1 MRRRPPPS
9 SRANR
14 LLASGEDRA
23 CTGLDTGHWTG
34 TGLDSSE
41 HRGQNTG
48 QRREQRRQ
56 YREQREC
63 REQREY
69 REQRFSR
76 DTSSSL
82 QEGGG
87 ETGEGSLENVLTVDW
102 ESHEQEE
109 VEEEEVE
116 EEEVEEEITHHA
128 VTKEQF
134 KVTAIT
140 FDVAVEHL
148 V

>member
-14 LLASGEDRA
+14 LLASGEEQA
-23 CTGLDTGHWTG
+23 GTGLDTT
-34 TGLDSSE
+34 E

-56 YREQREC
+56 YREHREC

-116 EEEVEEEITHHA
+116 EEEVEEEEVEEAITHHA

>member
-9 SRANR
+9 SRENR
-14 LLASGEDRA
+14 LLVPGEEQA
-23 CTGLDTGHWTG
+23 GA
-34 TGLDSSE
+34 GLDSTE

-48 QRREQRRQ
+48 RELRRQ
-56 YREQREC
+56 YREHREC
-63 REQREY
+63 REQRECW
-69 REQRFSR
+69 
-76 DTSSSL
+76 DTSSSM
-82 QEGGG
+82 QEGAG

-109 VEEEEVE
+109 VEKVEE
-116 EEEVEEEITHHA
+116 EEEVEEMITHPA
-128 VTKEQF
+128 VKKEQF

>member
-14 LLASGEDRA
+14 LLASGEEQA
-23 CTGLDTGHWTG
+23 G
-34 TGLDSSE
+34 TGLDSTE

-48 QRREQRRQ
+48 QRREQRGQ

-63 REQREY
+63 